1 MKALTPALLAELG
14 ASVTRPGY
22 LVQLGYSSPLY
33 LSTLGD
39 ISYAGQA
46 WSDASV
52 KLSGISA
59 DGAAANK
66 ASLTLGNT
74 DGAYGALVLN
84 EGACDIEVVVWACY
98 AGATALGDIV
108 QVFAGA
114 TDGADIDADKVT
126 LQLVAQKNRTL
137 YCPRVFIS
145 KPTFNF
151 LQPAGTKI
159 VAGNETYTLER
170 A

>member
-1 MKALTPALLAELG
+1 MKTLTPALITELAL
-14 ASVTRPGY
+14 SVTRPGY
-22 LVQLGYSSPLY
+22 LVQLGYSAALY
-33 LSTLGD
+33 LSTMGD

-46 WSDASV
+46 WSGANV

-59 DGAAANK
+59 DGAGAGK
-66 ASLTLGNT
+66 ASITLGNS

-84 EGACDIEVVVWACY
+84 EGASDIDVVIWAIY
-98 AGATALGDIV
+98 AGATTTGDAV
-108 QVFAGA
+108 QVFSGV

-126 LQLVAQKNRTL
+126 LQLASQKNKTL

-159 VAGNETYTLER
+159 VVGNETFTLER